1 MKKRCFFIAISIFIL
16 FLSATYLFPSFLLS
30 QELRVHDSFFQF
42 TRNLKRFSP
51 HKDEIV
57 IIALDDLS
65 FWRMEKK
72 DPFPRSVFAELFNI
86 IKKGNPKFVF
96 FDIVF
101 RGDSEDPKEDELF
114 VEALKGR
121 DNVFFPYHMGK
132 KAVHVRSKKAFY
144 AEVGAV
150 GYVNKV
156 QDPGGGIRRFYPFR
170 LMLSGRIKD
179 YASELYLFGK
189 YYNCNLR
196 EDIVLKNRHAS
207 LSNLK
212 TEEKDRFKN
221 YEFTLL
227 RDNTMWINYQA
238 AITDFNIIS
247 MYRVFLDDF
256 DLSVFKDKIV
266 FIGKTSEIF
275 HDIHDTPLGLMPGT
289 GIIANTALMF
299 LDGKFI
305 HEAPQWLKWLVFFA
319 FCLFMVFLCYRL
331 PIFKGFLFTVS
342 IVSIIVAVTFWL
354 FLNNYYFN
362 PFKLVFICILSYIVI
377 NFYKYAYVVIENMNL
392 RRLSTTDELTGLH
405 SFRFFQVVI
414 DHEFQKCL
422 RYKTNLSLA
431 MIDIDN
437 FKKINDT
444 HGHQNGN
451 VVLSK
456 IGKILLDNVRK
467 ADFPVR
473 YGGEELAILFPN
485 SDIEGTYKCAE
496 NIRQLIEKEDYFMT
510 KQGPLK
516 VTVSI
521 GISSFP
527 SMNITSSE
535 DMIKFTD
542 TALYKAKNQGK
553 NRTIVY
559 SEGE

>member
-1 MKKRCFFIAISIFIL
+1 
-16 FLSATYLFPSFLLS
+16 
-30 QELRVHDSFFQF
+30 
-42 TRNLKRFSP
+42 
-51 HKDEIV
+51 
-57 IIALDDLS
+57 
-65 FWRMEKK
+65 
-72 DPFPRSVFAELFNI
+72 
-86 IKKGNPKFVF
+86 
-96 FDIVF
+96 
-101 RGDSEDPKEDELF
+101 
-114 VEALKGR
+114 
-121 DNVFFPYHMGK
+121 
-132 KAVHVRSKKAFY
+132 
-144 AEVGAV
+144 
-150 GYVNKV
+150 
-156 QDPGGGIRRFYPFR
+156 
-170 LMLSGRIKD
+170 
-179 YASELYLFGK
+179 
-189 YYNCNLR
+189 
-196 EDIVLKNRHAS
+196 
-207 LSNLK
+207 
-212 TEEKDRFKN
+212 
-221 YEFTLL
+221 
-227 RDNTMWINYQA
+227 
-238 AITDFNIIS
+238 
-247 MYRVFLDDF
+247 
-256 DLSVFKDKIV
+256 
-266 FIGKTSEIF
+266 
-275 HDIHDTPLGLMPGT
+275 
-289 GIIANTALMF
+289 
-299 LDGKFI
+299 
-305 HEAPQWLKWLVFFA
+305 
-319 FCLFMVFLCYRL
+319 
-331 PIFKGFLFTVS
+331 
-342 IVSIIVAVTFWL
+342 
-354 FLNNYYFN
+354 
-362 PFKLVFICILSYIVI
+362 
-377 NFYKYAYVVIENMNL
+377 MNL

-444 HGHQNGN
+444 YGHQNGN

-485 SDIEGTYKCAE
+485 SDIEGAYKCAE